1 MNLPRGTSPAR
12 SRSALI
18 FLLLLLTLGLTG
30 VLAYQAQR
38 SAREH
43 RATAERALNDYA
55 AFVAWGFAR
64 HASEYLGSAA
74 FTTLKHTV
82 GEPEGKAAPLAAFSE
97 GEEASA
103 MASCGCPIIP
113 VAHYVFRFTL
123 GTGELQF
130 QGDIP
135 SRSDQAELV
144 RAVNAHAHT
153 AYDPHRGMAIMDS
166 LGGEGQTLL
175 VYTLRRDS
183 GGTPVSVDGF
193 VTDWRM
199 LAPLFR
205 KVLER
210 ERLLPPSLTRGL
222 VADSFFAVRVSSAA
236 GHEVYR
242 SPMQYPEQFAASD
255 TLLGPFNGL
264 TAQVMLRP
272 SAARQLVIGGL
283 PKSRLP
289 LLLGLLVLT
298 AGVVAATLV
307 QFRREAQFARMRADW
322 VSSVSHELRTPLAQI
337 RMFAET
343 LLLRRTRSEG
353 ERQRSLEI
361 IDQEA
366 RRLTHLV
373 ENVLHFSRAGR
384 GAHRIIPQVVEIA
397 TQVEDVVDTF
407 APLARSRRADLRV
420 DLQPGVVAPVDA
432 GALRQILLNLLD
444 NAVKYGPV
452 GQIVVVR
459 ARMDAAC
466 VRIEV
471 EDQGPGIPA
480 RDRARVW
487 QPFRRLERDAE
498 SATGGSGIGLSVV
511 RELASLHGGRS
522 WVEDAPGGGARIVV
536 ELPGARRRAPVP
548 VAEPE
553 PVAM

>member
-1 MNLPRGTSPAR
+1 MIPTRRHSLLHPRPPLVA
-12 SRSALI
+12 A
-18 FLLLLLTLGLTG
+18 LLLLILGFAG

-38 SAREH
+38 AAREH

-82 GEPEGKAAPLAAFSE
+82 GEPEKAAEPLALLA
-97 GEEASA
+97 GEEDST

-113 VAHYVFRFTL
+113 VAHYVFRLTV
-123 GTGELQF
+123 GTGELRF
-130 QGDIP
+130 QGKIP
-135 SRSDQAELV
+135 PRPVWAELV
-144 RAVNAHAHT
+144 RTVTAHAHT
-153 AYDPHRGMAIMDS
+153 GYDPHRAFAIVDGI
-166 LGGEGQTLL
+166 GGEGQTLL
-175 VYTLRRDS
+175 VYTLRRDAE
-183 GGTPVSVDGF
+183 GTPISVDGF
-193 VTDWRM
+193 VTDWRT

-205 KVLER
+205 KVIER

-222 VADSFFAVRVSSAA
+222 VADSFFAVRVSNAA
-236 GHEVYR
+236 GREVYR
-242 SPMQYPEQFAASD
+242 SPMQYPMQFAASD
-255 TLLGPFNGL
+255 TLLGPFSGL
-264 TAQVMLRP
+264 KAEVILRP

-283 PKSRLP
+283 PRSRLP
-289 LLLGLLVLT
+289 LLLGLLLLT

-373 ENVLHFSRAGR
+373 ENVLHFSRTGR
-384 GAHRIIPQVVEIA
+384 GAHRIAPQPVDLA
-397 TQVEDVVDTF
+397 TQVEDVVDAF
-407 APLARSRRADLRV
+407 APLARSRRTDLRV
-420 DLQPGVVAPVDA
+420 DLQPGVVVPVDA
-432 GALRQILLNLLD
+432 GAFRQMLLNLLD

-452 GQIVVVR
+452 NQTIVVR
-459 ARMDAAC
+459 TRMDAAC
-466 VRIEV
+466 VRVEV
-471 EDQGPGIPA
+471 DDQGPGIPA
-480 RDRARVW
+480 GERVRVW
-487 QPFRRLERDAE
+487 QPFRRLERDAD

-511 RELASLHGGRS
+511 RELAMLHGGRT

-536 ELPGARRRAPVP
+536 ELPGARHDAPVSEP
-548 VAEPE
+548 QEVA
-553 PVAM
+553 V

>member
-82 GEPEGKAAPLAAFSE
+82 GEPEGKAEPLAAFSE

-135 SRSDQAELV
+135 SRSDQAALV

-153 AYDPHRGMAIMDS
+153 AYDPQRGMAIMDS
-166 LGGEGQTLL
+166 LGGEGRALL

-343 LLLRRTRSEG
+343 LLLRRTRSQG
-353 ERQRSLEI
+353 ERSLEI

-373 ENVLHFSRAGR
+373 ENVLHFSRTGR
-384 GAHRIIPQVVEIA
+384 GAHRLAPLPVEIA
-397 TQVEDVVDTF
+397 TQVEDVVDAF
-407 APLARSRRADLRV
+407 APLARSRRTDLRL
-420 DLQPGVVAPVDA
+420 DLQPGVVVSVDA
-432 GALRQILLNLLD
+432 GALRQMLLNLLD

-452 GQIVVVR
+452 GQSVVVR
-459 ARMDAAC
+459 TRIDAAC

-471 EDQGPGIPA
+471 DDQGPGIPVG
-480 RDRARVW
+480 DRARVW

-511 RELASLHGGRS
+511 REIASLHGGQTR
-522 WVEDAPGGGARIVV
+522 VEDAPGGGARLVV
-536 ELPGARRRAPVP
+536 ELPGARCDTRVQ
-548 VAEPE
+548 EPE
-553 PVAM
+553 PVAV